1 MHPKAEGMRVLSPKK
16 EDVSRDARLSIAKYA
31 RNGSNCRFDP
41 QEND

>member
-1 MHPKAEGMRVLSPKK
+1 MRAKAEGMHVLSPKK
-16 EDVSRDARLSIAKYA
+16 EDDSRFARVSIAKYA